1 MIDYSISIKPFGS
14 KAMLVEWPNHV
25 DEDILKDILNFSNF
39 LKGNYLKENEWD
51 IIPAYNSLTLI
62 NRNDD
67 INRDEFIA
75 KLQNWYASKKEAE
88 SVQRHLWKLPVC
100 YDLEF
105 GIDLLEV
112 EDKLNLSVAEIIQEH
127 TKHQYTVFGIGFLPG
142 FMYLGGL
149 PKQLEIPRRTSPRLT
164 VKKGA
169 VGLAGK
175 QTGVYPQ
182 NSPGGWNI
190 IGNCLVPL
198 FSPQKKEPCFV
209 NVGDKVQFYA
219 IEKAEYELRK
229 IEIDVGIYNLEKIK
243 IDA

>member
-1 MIDYSISIKPFGS
+1 MIDYAISIKPFGS
-14 KAMLVEWPNHV
+14 KAMLVEWPNKV
-25 DEDILKDILNFSNF
+25 DEDVLKDILNFSNY
-39 LKGNYLKENEWD
+39 LNKNCLKEDDWD
-51 IIPAYNSLTLI
+51 IVPAYNSLTLI
-62 NRNDD
+62 SRNDD
-67 INRDEFIA
+67 INSDEFIA
-75 KLQNWYASKKEAE
+75 KLQKWYAHKKNSE
-88 SVQRHLWKLPVC
+88 SVQRYLWKLPVC

-105 GIDLLEV
+105 GIDLSEV
-112 EDKLNLSVAEIIQEH
+112 GEKLNLSIDQIIQEH
-127 TKHQYTVFGIGFLPG
+127 TKHQYTVYGIGFLPG

-149 PKQLEIPRRTSPRLT
+149 PKHLEIPRKSSPRLK
-164 VKKGA
+164 VVKGA
-169 VGLAGK
+169 VGLAEK

-198 FSPQKKEPCFV
+198 FSPQKEEPCFV

-229 IEIDVGIYNLEKIK
+229 IEIDVGIYNLEKVR